1 MDKKRA
7 FKQHWQER
15 YVNKAM
21 ERIGLP
27 IKETPIVFCGVMR
40 YSKKLGFDQVTGVIC
55 DIDYEKVFYS
65 NGAVDWSTIMQ
76 NK

>member
-27 IKETPIVFCGVMR
+27 ITQQYYNSQGIVKSNSAIEVDVWI
-40 YSKKLGFDQVTGVIC
+40 YKL
-55 DIDYEKVFYS
+55 IDYEKVFYS